1 MAKTNKWFDKFLDS
15 FETGQYQGQ
24 YGYLKKW
31 QYKNL
36 MDTARRNNWKMVTS
50 RQLDV
55 FMSNIKMQRATWE
68 QFGTYETDAVKCE
81 ITVSNTTGFATIRI
95 THKAS

>member
-1 MAKTNKWFDKFLDS
+1 MAKANAWFNKFLGS
-15 FETGQYQGQ
+15 FESGQYQAQ

-36 MDTARRNNWKMVTS
+36 MDTARRNNWKMLTS

-55 FMSNIKMQRATWE
+55 FMNNIKMQRATWE
-68 QFGTYETDAVKCE
+68 QFGTYETDDVKCE
-81 ITVSNTTGFATIRI
+81 IRISTQTGFATINIMHRG
-95 THKAS
+95 